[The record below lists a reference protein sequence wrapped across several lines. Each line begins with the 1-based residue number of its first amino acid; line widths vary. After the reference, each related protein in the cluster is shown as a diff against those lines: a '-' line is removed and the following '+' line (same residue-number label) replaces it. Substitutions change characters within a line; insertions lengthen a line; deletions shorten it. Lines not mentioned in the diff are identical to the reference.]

1 MQQIPAGVQVTVA
14 HGWIITARA
23 ITSFIVPVQTMAA
36 VLDSFYNEA
45 LVQMATNAFKNKPHP
60 GSAFK
65 VSIGGVELALRA
77 VNPGDYL
84 TWEVCEVI
92 VASLLH
98 DAQMGFTGQ
107 FRSEWYHPESGI
119 LLYVSLGVLQKVGLG
134 PVGGGF

>member
-1 MQQIPAGVQVTVA
+1 MQRIPPGVHVTVA
-14 HGWIITARA
+14 HGWIVTARA
-23 ITSFIVPVQTMAA
+23 ITSFIVPVQTMAS

-45 LVQMATNAFKNKPHP
+45 LVQMATSSFQNKPHP
-60 GSAFK
+60 GAAFK

-77 VNPGDYL
+77 VNPRDYL

-98 DAQMGFTGQ
+98 EAQMGFTGQ
-107 FRSEWYHPESGI
+107 FRSEWYHFETGT

-134 PVGGGF
+134 PVGGES